1 MKVIKVI
8 NEVKAKSPL
17 LKWRAAAL
25 FIAVIMVV
33 LMLTNTT
40 SGKEKAT
47 ANCYIDSSY
56 GAGDVALFVAM
67 PLLSVVMR

>member
-17 LKWRAAAL
+17 LKWRAATL

-33 LMLTNTT
+33 LILTSITPA
-40 SGKEKAT
+40 KEKAT
-47 ANCYIDSSY
+47 ANCHIHTSY